1 MSARPTEP
9 MLRELAS
16 DLKPV
21 RPIPRLRTVAVAVL
35 AVWLL
40 AVVVDWI
47 LGGAPPRVGAG
58 GPWSGAGFLGVLAGL
73 AVTAA
78 GATLTAL
85 AGAVPG
91 REGEARVGL
100 RLAVL
105 GLLLAAGGGVWAVST
120 AGDPAVGDPLGTGL
134 SCLRH
139 AALMGIPP
147 ALVTSVFLAR
157 ALARRPRLG
166 AACALAGGVAL
177 GALVVHTGCTHEGAL
192 HMLLGH
198 ALAPFA
204 VALLLAFPLAAVV
217 RRWNPQT

>member
-1 MSARPTEP
+1 
-9 MLRELAS
+9 MLRELAR

-21 RPIPRLRTVAVAVL
+21 RPIPRLRTVAAGVL
-35 AVWLL
+35 TVWLL
-40 AVVVDWI
+40 ALVVTWI
-47 LGGAPPRVGAG
+47 QGAALPRVGAG
-58 GPWSGAGFLGVLAGL
+58 GPWSGAAFLGVLVGL

-78 GATLTAL
+78 GATLAAL

-100 RLAVL
+100 RLAAL

-120 AGDPAVGDPLGTGL
+120 AGDPAVGDPLWTGF

-139 AALMGIPP
+139 AALLGIPP
-147 ALVTSVFLAR
+147 ALVTLLFLTR
-157 ALARRPRLG
+157 ALARRSRLG
-166 AACALAGGVAL
+166 AACALAGGVAM
-177 GALVVHTGCTHEGAL
+177 GAIVVHTSCTHEGAL

-204 VALLLAFPLAAVV
+204 VALLLAFPLAALV